1 MTFAQRLRTA
11 PFSLW
16 ILAWVGLL
24 AHPLLLL
31 GIPIGIWLL
40 PLAATL
46 ACVCSRPRIADLGRW
61 PVWIIIAAVTLGVV
75 YGALATMDRSWDG
88 LATWTANARWLTQDG
103 TLEHP
108 YFRDPNVFNY
118 GRGYPLLQPILL
130 AQGMTW
136 LGEHGGRLLFPA
148 LWLLLVTSLAPPLRR
163 AGLDGRPLDLM
174 VLGLALVPM
183 FIEPGGGSAA
193 SGFAD
198 LLVAVLVLH
207 AIIAVAEDL
216 NTPAMLACF
225 LLPMAKGEGFAHL
238 LIFVIVAAFAGRR
251 AAARGAAIGG
261 VIGLAIWLPLQS
273 QLKHPGA
280 PFSLDVLAVAL
291 APALAWGLAT
301 MVQRT
306 RSRILVLGTAIVLT
320 AGLAALSALD
330 HTSVGAAVRRLATL
344 DLDWGNLPDI
354 VGVGLGQFVFVRKL
368 GLTFILLIAVGWV
381 LYRRHGLGELRPL
394 FGILVLAGTAIVAF
408 MATRNDGS
416 LDLFLR
422 EGITRYTAQWIGP
435 AWLVIGLSIARLR
448 STGSRWEP
456 AQSATG

>member
-1 MTFAQRLRTA
+1 MTFAQHLRTA

-16 ILAWVGLL
+16 VLAWVGLL

-40 PLAATL
+40 PLAVTL
-46 ACVCSRPRIADLGRW
+46 AWACCRPRIADLGRW

-108 YFRDPNVFNY
+108 YFRDPNVFSY

-163 AGLDGRPLDLM
+163 AGLQGRTLDLM

-198 LLVAVLVLH
+198 LLVAVLLLH
-207 AIIAVAEDL
+207 ATIAVAENV

-225 LLPMAKGEGFAHL
+225 VLPMAKNEGLAHV
-238 LIFVIVAAFAGRR
+238 LIFVTVAAFVGRR
-251 AAARGAAIGG
+251 AAAQGAAIGG
-261 VIGLAIWLPLQS
+261 ILGLAIWLPLQS
-273 QLKHPGA
+273 QLRHPGA
-280 PFSLDVLAVAL
+280 PFSLGFLGVAL
-291 APALAWGLAT
+291 APALAWCLAT

-306 RSRILVLGTAIVLT
+306 RSRTLVLGAAIVLA
-320 AGLAALSALD
+320 AGLATLTTLD
-330 HTSVGAAVRRLATL
+330 HTSVGLALRRLTL
-344 DLDWGNLPDI
+344 FDLNWGDLPDI
-354 VGVGLGQFVFVRKL
+354 VAVGLRQFVSVRKM

-381 LYRRHGLGELRPL
+381 LHRRRGLGELRPL
-394 FGILVLAGTAIVAF
+394 FGILVLAGMAIVAF
-408 MATRNDGS
+408 LATRPAGT

-422 EGITRYTAQWIGP
+422 EGIKRYTAQWIGP
-435 AWLVIGLSIARLR
+435 AWLVIGLGIARLK
-448 STGSRWEP
+448 SAGSGAKL
-456 AQSATG
+456 AQSTTG